1 MILTCR
7 PFFPTLR
14 NLDHGLKFPV
24 IYIYY
29 RVESKFIHEIVS
41 CLYSRTGNTRK
52 LAEELAD
59 ALGCDVEEIIDTKN
73 RSGIIG
79 WLRSGRDASNQN
91 LTVLKDKIND
101 PSQYDLLII
110 GTPIWG
116 GHVST
121 PVRTYIHQNQA
132 DFNSVAFFCTASGD
146 KFDGAFN
153 DMKELCGV
161 APVET
166 LGVSGKEIKKDGYKN
181 KMQDFINGIQTGSL

>member
-1 MILTCR
+1 MKSL
-7 PFFPTLR
+7 
-14 NLDHGLKFPV
+14 V
-24 IYIYY
+24 VY
-29 RVESKFIHEIVS
+29 
-41 CLYSRTGNTRK
+41 YSRTGNTRK

-146 KFDGAFN
+146 KFDGVFN